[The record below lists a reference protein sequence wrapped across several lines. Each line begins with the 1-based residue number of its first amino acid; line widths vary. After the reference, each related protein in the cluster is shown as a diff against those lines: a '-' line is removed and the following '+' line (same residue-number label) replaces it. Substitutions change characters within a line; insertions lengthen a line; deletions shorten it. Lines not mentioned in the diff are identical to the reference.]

1 MAWLEG
7 HGAVGEGG
15 DLGLKSCI
23 RSGRGA
29 GRGVG
34 APVSGD
40 RNVLDGG
47 LWSKQPVGVSLDL
60 SKQSDTGT
68 GAGHRLITTYLEM
81 NSRADV
87 KRSNRPAAGQLQLME
102 TNDRSGAVNRFFYGA
117 VGGMWTWHDKAGWG
131 DSEWQVYAADESLR
145 TWVAT
150 VEGREAG
157 YFELRRDGEGGVEIA
172 YFGLLPEFIG
182 RGLGG
187 ELLTRCLETA
197 WGMDPVRVWVHT
209 CSLDHP
215 SALLNYQARGMKIY
229 KVEEAPV
236 AGGS

>member
-1 MAWLEG
+1 MARLEG

-81 NSRADV
+81 HSRADV
-87 KRSNRPAAGQLQLME
+87 RRSNRPAAGPLQLME

-131 DSEWQVYAADESLR
+131 DSEWRVYAADESLR

-157 YFELRRDGEGGVEIA
+157 YFELGG
-172 YFGLLPEFIG
+172 
-182 RGLGG
+182 
-187 ELLTRCLETA
+187 
-197 WGMDPVRVWVHT
+197 
-209 CSLDHP
+209 
-215 SALLNYQARGMKIY
+215 
-229 KVEEAPV
+229 
-236 AGGS
+236 